1 MPASRDI
8 YVSLDRARA
17 YVVCSLTVALSLRQ
31 SPHINQQIALNE
43 LPADM
48 CERAGD
54 MVLHPAKRGKSKGGK
69 KCERRQC
76 HPLLNPAAVGP
87 LCGARLERQ
96 YSGNPRK
103 RAHEHTPRFA
113 CA

>member
-69 KCERRQC
+69 NASAGSAT
-76 HPLLNPAAVGP
+76 PSSI
-87 LCGARLERQ
+87 RLQ
-96 YSGNPRK
+96 L
-103 RAHEHTPRFA
+103 ARFA
-113 CA
+113 VPA